1 MTVINPNSISGIT
14 SITMPS
20 GDGNVL
26 TIHTNDGTERF
37 RIDNSGNVKVG
48 SAATIS
54 PDGNIFFTGV
64 CTATTF
70 KGNGANLTGIDTDLV
85 SDTSPQLGG
94 LLDGNGNTANF
105 TGNNTGLGLP
115 RGTTAQEPS
124 AGSYEGYIRYNND
137 DNVLYY
143 SNGTEWLKVAT
154 TPVVLSSVSG
164 SLYAGAT
171 STLTLAGTGFLSAS
185 LVVNFAQSS
194 DSIDANVTVT
204 PSSDT
209 AATVTVSSAVYD
221 NVTAGNAVTIKVTNS
236 DGRESSGQNV
246 TATALPSGG
255 TITNAGGFRIHSFTS
270 SGNFVNT
277 IAGLAVEY
285 LIVAGGGG
293 GGTDAD
299 VGGGGGA
306 GGVLSGTSSSTNA
319 ATHSVTVGAGGA
331 GGTNSYTPGTGDG
344 GNGSQ
349 GGSSSVF
356 SQTAIGGGY
365 GGSRND
371 NGGNGGSGGGGGD
384 GNGVGGSGTSGQGH
398 DGGDS
403 PSMNAN
409 GGHDQGA
416 GGGAGGAASGIT
428 PGVGITSSFTG
439 SSVTYATGGIGY
451 NPQHPS
457 GGENWTTA
465 SPNTGNGGRGANTTA
480 DSTGGSGI
488 VILRYVLSLSL
499 IHI

>member
-94 LLDGNGNTANF
+94 LLDGNGQTANF
-105 TGNNTGLGLP
+105 TANNTGLGLP

-124 AGSYEGYIRYNND
+124 ADSYEGYIRYNND
-137 DNVLYY
+137 DNVIYY
-143 SNGTEWLKVAT
+143 SNGSDWLKIAT
-154 TPVVLSSVSG
+154 TAASLDSVSG
-164 SLYAGAT
+164 TLYSGAA
-171 STLTLAGTGFLSAS
+171 STLTLAGSGFLSAS
-185 LVVNFAQSS
+185 LVVNFVQSS
-194 DSIDANVTVT
+194 DSIDTNITVT

-209 AATVTVSSAVYD
+209 AATVTVTSAIYD

-236 DGRESSGQNV
+236 DGRSSGTQNV

-255 TITNAGGFRIHSFTS
+255 TITSAGGFRIHSFTS

-293 GGTDAD
+293 GGTDRD

-349 GGSSSVF
+349 GGNSSVF

-365 GGSRND
+365 GGTRYQ

-384 GNGVGGSGTSGQGH
+384 GAGNGGSGTSGQGH
-398 DGGDS
+398 DGGDA

-409 GGHDQGA
+409 GGNDQGA
-416 GGGAGGAASGIT
+416 GGGAGGAASQWTAG
-428 PGVGITSSFTG
+428 PGITSSFTG
-439 SSVTYATGGIGY
+439 SSVTYATGGVGFD
-451 NPQHPS
+451 PGHPS
-457 GGENWTTA
+457 GGANWTTA
-465 SPNTGNGGRGANTTA
+465 SPNTGNGGRGANSTA
-480 DSTGGSGI
+480 DATGGSGI
-488 VILRYVLSLSL
+488 VILRYVL
-499 IHI
+499 